1 MSPSCASSQAG
12 KSVNVTNHQLAK
24 CKSPKMQIT
33 LWERFQKS
41 LIDHPHHPPPHP
53 PHHEQG
59 LSVVALQLCK
69 VLIQLK
75 RSPGNRCLHKFSL
88 IALHSEYLANPMQ
101 SKFSNILLSS
111 LSMKLSSMCF
121 FRGRWVGVTFRF
133 SKKQSQRP
141 LRH

>member
-88 IALHSEYLANPMQ
+88 IALQSQYLANICIQ
-101 SKFSNILLSS
+101 CIQNSAFYQIWQRVLLREFSFSEIEFNV
-111 LSMKLSSMCF
+111 CF
-121 FRGRWVGVTFRF
+121 W
-133 SKKQSQRP
+133 
-141 LRH
+141 LR